1 MKTGIEPHQSDAEQA
16 FREAE
21 IRIAAWRPDGAL
33 DLAIDGLERIPD
45 SIKGLTELT
54 ALRLTYWDKASGS
67 LISARLV
74 TNLTP
79 LAGLKS
85 LQSIDLGR
93 APVTD
98 LTPLADL
105 KSLQSINLIGTKV
118 TDLAPLAGLENLQS
132 INLSET
138 QITELAPLAG
148 LENLQSIN
156 FWSTSITDLAPLAGL
171 KSLQSINFWRTPITD
186 FAPLA
191 GLENLQS
198 LTLNETRV
206 TDLAPLEGLEN
217 LQSIYLSETQVTNL
231 APLVGLKSLQSIN
244 LSQTQ
249 VTDLAPLVGLE
260 NLQSIDLSETQVT
273 DLTPL
278 AGLKSLWNIE
288 CSGCRIASVP
298 DGFFDTPALHWV
310 ICSEG
315 ALADIPAEVLSQ
327 GGADNCLP
335 RIRAHLRDLE
345 QGAERMRDAKMLV
358 LGNGRV
364 GKTQVCRQLLGAPF
378 EENANSTHAIAVR
391 SFERTAPDGGA
402 FRIQLWDF
410 GGQDIYHGTHTLF
423 MRSRGIYLIAWT
435 PKQEDNDTH
444 TWNGQTFRNH
454 TLPYWLAQVAAFGG
468 HQRPLMVV
476 QTQAD
481 TVHDRRP
488 LSPAAREKAEAFE
501 TWFELDYSAKTG
513 RRQASLRDTITDC
526 YAEIEQPLI
535 GVVRARVKR
544 ALEDLIAAGAQRT
557 LTLAAFRDLC
567 TKEGGVADPALF
579 LETLHNAGTLFHR
592 PGFFGDDIILDQEWA
607 IRAIYSVFER
617 DSNTYAIIGS
627 LGGRFTRSLLGRTL
641 WDNDYTRAEQDLFL
655 SMMRSCGICFENRPG
670 DADAGLEADYIA
682 PDLLPDRLNDCR
694 WKGDDAE
701 QRQDRHYTPLPSALI
716 RGVLCAIGQQA
727 GSQADYWRHGLRLTD
742 NQTKSEGLITS
753 DEANGVLT
761 LSTRRGNAGDL
772 LETLIEIVARE
783 EDRLG
788 LKPTRVTGA
797 PTPRAHRPD
806 RPDAPADPAG
816 KLDPKRPPRQ
826 ETEWFFSYARDSEKA
841 NGAPVARFC
850 EAVRQKTGITVR
862 RDVEELRYGDEIKAF
877 MSQLAKGD
885 RIFIWITD
893 AYLKSPS
900 CMFELHEIWREC
912 KENQD
917 AFEKRVT
924 VVLEGVL
931 IRHETDLKRYRD
943 FWRRELEAV
952 EDRFKTSQ
960 TPVEVAK
967 DFDCIKKIVATTDE
981 ILIFVRNKIRYA
993 SIEEMWKRE
1002 FPDG

>member
-1 MKTGIEPHQSDAEQA
+1 
-16 FREAE
+16 
-21 IRIAAWRPDGAL
+21 
-33 DLAIDGLERIPD
+33 
-45 SIKGLTELT
+45 
-54 ALRLTYWDKASGS
+54 
-67 LISARLV
+67 
-74 TNLTP
+74 P
-79 LAGLKS
+79 LAGLEN
-85 LQSIDLGR
+85 LQNIDLGGTE
-93 APVTD
+93 VID
-98 LTPLADL
+98 LAPLAGL
-105 KSLQSINLIGTKV
+105 ENLQNLTLSYTTV

-132 INLSET
+132 I
-138 QITELAPLAG
+138 
-148 LENLQSIN
+148 
-156 FWSTSITDLAPLAGL
+156 D
-171 KSLQSINFWRTPITD
+171 
-186 FAPLA
+186 
-191 GLENLQS
+191 
-198 LTLNETRV
+198 
-206 TDLAPLEGLEN
+206 
-217 LQSIYLSETQVTNL
+217 
-231 APLVGLKSLQSIN
+231 
-244 LSQTQ
+244 
-249 VTDLAPLVGLE
+249 
-260 NLQSIDLSETQVT
+260 
-273 DLTPL
+273 
-278 AGLKSLWNIE
+278 
-288 CSGCRIASVP
+288 CSGCRITSVP
-298 DGFFDTPALHWV
+298 DGLFDSPALRWV

-315 ALADIPAEVLSQ
+315 ALADIPAEALSQ

-335 RIRAHLRDLE
+335 HIRAHLRDLE

-378 EENANSTHAIAVR
+378 EENADSTHAIAVR
-391 SFERTAPDGGA
+391 SFKRIAPDGDT

-435 PKQEDNDTH
+435 PEQEDNDTH

-481 TVHDRRP
+481 TAHDRRP

-513 RRQASLRDTITDC
+513 RRQASLMDTVADC
-526 YAEIEQPLI
+526 YAVIEQPLI

-544 ALEDLIAAGAQRT
+544 ALEDLITAGAPRT

-567 TKEGGVADPALF
+567 TKAGGVADPALF

-592 PGFFGDDIILDQEWA
+592 AGFFDDDIILDQEWA

-617 DSNTYAIIGS
+617 NSSTYAIIGS

-641 WDNDYTRAEQDLFL
+641 WDKDYTRAEQDLFL

-682 PDLLPDRLNDCR
+682 PDLLPDRLSDCR
-694 WKGDDAE
+694 WKGDGAE
-701 QRQDRHYTPLPSALI
+701 QRQDRHYSHLPSALI

-727 GSQADYWRHGLRLTD
+727 GSQADYWRHGLWLTD

-753 DEANGVLT
+753 DEPNGVLT
-761 LSTRRGNAGDL
+761 LFTRRGNAGDL
-772 LETLIEIVARE
+772 LKTLIEIVARE

-806 RPDAPADPAG
+806 RPDDPADPAG

-862 RDVEELRYGDEIKAF
+862 RDVEELGYGDEIKAF

-893 AYLKSPS
+893 AYLTSPS
-900 CMFELHEIWREC
+900 CMFEIHEIWREC
-912 KENQD
+912 KKNQD

-924 VVLEGVL
+924 VVLDGVF

-943 FWRRELEAV
+943 FWRGELDAV
-952 EDRFKTSQ
+952 EDRFKASEN
-960 TPVEVAK
+960 PVEVAK
-967 DFDCIKKIVATTDE
+967 DFTHIKKIVATTDE
-981 ILIFVRNKIRYA
+981 ILIFVRDKIRYA
-993 SIEEMWKRE
+993 SIEDMWNRE